1 MTLDPTPYEHGRN
14 VRGRILLQPH
24 NPTTRSTQ
32 TSFCAHRFCSRF
44 AGAVIEVCR
53 QEIAVE
59 FKEVV
64 PPETEYTST
73 LYCGLDIDL
82 IHDFNNIER
91 ST

>member
-1 MTLDPTPYEHGRN
+1 
-14 VRGRILLQPH
+14 
-24 NPTTRSTQ
+24 
-32 TSFCAHRFCSRF
+32 
-44 AGAVIEVCR
+44 
-53 QEIAVE
+53 VE